1 MLPVV
6 RSKLP
11 PHCLL
16 GQAGGGYGVTDDRDG
31 RFRHGP
37 VRDAGRSSSP
47 VVYLLALMLLCLVC
61 GCGTMEGGR
70 GWGQDALWPVN
81 LDRVGRAAHD
91 AFFHPGTLVPLA
103 GAAVFA
109 IDDFDERTSDW
120 AVKHNPIFGSED
132 NAGDASDALRDVLRV
147 EVLATALATPS
158 GDTSSQWLIAKLR
171 GLAVELGAVGATGAL
186 TSWGKDATGR
196 ERPDESDDRSF
207 PSGHASTSA
216 SYATLANRNLEYIE
230 PLEDIR
236 PVLAAANTALVLG
249 TGWARVEARRHFPSD
264 VLAGVALGHFVTAFI
279 HDAFMNLPE
288 DGSVELATFVLED
301 GAGLA
306 LSFRF

>member
-1 MLPVV
+1 MLPVK
-6 RSKLP
+6 RSRLP
-11 PHCLL
+11 IHRFP
-16 GQAGGGYGVTDDRDG
+16 GQAGGEYGATSDGDDRLG
-31 RFRHGP
+31 RGL
-37 VRDAGRSSSP
+37 VRDAGRRLSLG
-47 VVYLLALMLLCLVC
+47 VCLLTPMLLCLAC
-61 GCGTMEGGR
+61 GCGTMENGR
-70 GWGQDALWPVN
+70 GWGQDALWPVD

-132 NAGDASDALRDVLRV
+132 SAGDASDALRDVLRV
-147 EVLATALATPS
+147 EAFASALATPS
-158 GDTSSQWLIAKLR
+158 GETSSQWLPAKLR
-171 GLAVELGAVGATGAL
+171 GLAVELGAVAATGGL
-186 TSWGKDATGR
+186 TTQLKDATNR
-196 ERPDESDDRSF
+196 ERPDERDDRSF
-207 PSGHASTSA
+207 PSGHASTST
-216 SYATLANRNLEYIE
+216 SYATLANRNLEYIA

-236 PVLAAANTALVLG
+236 PVLAAANTALVVG

-264 VLAGVALGHFVTAFI
+264 VLAGMALGHFITAFI

-288 DGSVELATFVLED
+288 DDSVELAAFVLED